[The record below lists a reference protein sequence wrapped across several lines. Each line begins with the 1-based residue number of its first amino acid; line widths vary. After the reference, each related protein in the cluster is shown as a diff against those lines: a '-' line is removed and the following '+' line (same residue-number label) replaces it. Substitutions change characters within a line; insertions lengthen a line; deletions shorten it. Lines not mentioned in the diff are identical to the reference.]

1 MNWTVEM
8 LVDAVTRRHITLTT
22 YVPLT
27 DEDVQLLDQAE
38 HAYGD
43 GGEAAV
49 TTL

>member
-1 MNWTVEM
+1 MQWTVEA
-8 LVDAVTRRHITLTT
+8 LVEAVTRRQIALTT

-38 HAYGD
+38 HASRD

-49 TTL
+49 TTR